1 MKKLSIILS
10 LIILLFCT
18 TAFVACGEESVSG
31 NESATSVSESVGQ
44 EDENAEKPT
53 YSGTNKLRI
62 GMWSGIPTEVDGKK
76 LTDEELLGYYR
87 DLAASGITIASSA
100 ILCNSKE
107 YNLRVLA
114 AAEEVG
120 IKQLI
125 QDNDVTSVLF
135 DVNGDQGDREQKK
148 NKLLALSADYLGFKS
163 FEGYFITDE
172 PSRNYFEALGE
183 GCEILKEALPD
194 VAFYVNL
201 LPDYASTAQLGNVT
215 YRDYIDEYLDVIKTP
230 YISYDYYVLSQDAR
244 GNKKMKPTY
253 LHNLATVKE
262 FAESY
267 GVDMWTFGCTTEHM
281 ANSVR
286 GVSNKADAAFQM
298 YTSLAYGSRSMQWFC
313 YWTPPLVAGDYNDAM
328 IKRNGEKGVAYE
340 FVSAVNGETQKFY
353 HILDESE
360 WQGILLSR
368 GTEEAAGGS
377 VNFDYVE
384 DKQYA
389 LKNTDAIKGIKTSRD
404 AIAGVYKDKSSRGV
418 YMLANFADPSL
429 TGTNLV
435 ELTLNGKTH
444 AVVWYK
450 GEEKTLKAV
459 GGKITFELEPGE
471 GALVIPY

>member
-10 LIILLFCT
+10 VITLLFCV
-18 TAFVACGEESVSG
+18 TAFAACGDSDSG
-31 NESATSVSESVGQ
+31 NEPATSVSESSESGG
-44 EDENAEKPT
+44 ENAEKPT
-53 YSGTNKLRI
+53 YSGINKLRI
-62 GMWSGIPTEVDGKK
+62 GMWSGVPTEIDGRE

-87 DLAASGITIASSA
+87 DLAASGITVASSA
-100 ILCNSKE
+100 ILYNSKE

-125 QDNDVTSVLF
+125 QDNSVTNVLF
-135 DVNGDQGDREQKK
+135 DVNGDQGDKEQKK
-148 NKLLALSADYLGFKS
+148 SKLLALSADYLEFDS
-163 FEGYFITDE
+163 FEGYFVTDE
-172 PSRNYFEALGE
+172 PSRNYFDALGE

-215 YRDYIDEYLDVIKTP
+215 YRDYIDEYLDVVKTP
-230 YISYDYYVLSQDAR
+230 YISYDYYVLAKDAR

-253 LHNLATVKE
+253 LHNLATVKA

-286 GVSNKADAAFQM
+286 GVSGKADAAFQM

-313 YWTPPLVAGDYNDAM
+313 YWTPPVIAGDYNDAM
-328 IKRNGEKGVAYE
+328 IKRDGEKGAAYE
-340 FVSAVNGETQKFY
+340 FVSAVNRETQNFY

-368 GTEEAAGGS
+368 GTEETTGGS
-377 VNFDYVE
+377 GNFDYVE
-384 DKQYA
+384 DRQYV
-389 LKNTDAIKGIKTSRD
+389 LKNSDAIKGLKTSKD

-418 YMLANFADPSL
+418 YMIANFADPSL
-429 TGTNLV
+429 TGANVV
-435 ELTLNGKTH
+435 ELALNGKTH
-444 AVVWYK
+444 AVLWYK
-450 GEEKTLKAV
+450 GEEKVLKAT
-459 GGKITFELEPGE
+459 GGKITFELDRKS
-471 GALVIPY
+471 VV

>member
-1 MKKLSIILS
+1 M
-10 LIILLFCT
+10 
-18 TAFVACGEESVSG
+18 AFVACGEESVSG

-62 GMWSGIPTEVDGKK
+62 GMWSGIPTEIDGKK

-100 ILCNSKE
+100 ILYNSKE

-298 YTSLAYGSRSMQWFC
+298 YTSLAY
-313 YWTPPLVAGDYNDAM
+313 
-328 IKRNGEKGVAYE
+328 E